1 MTSPTIGSPAR
12 ILHVKPGQWGV
23 GGVETFI
30 VSMFER
36 VDRARLVFDVLTI
49 GDSREETSID
59 RRLLE
64 LGGRRFAHVE
74 LRHGPTASKI
84 GPLRTLR
91 RLVREEGY
99 DVVHIHT
106 GSPLHGLYA
115 YAARSAGAKTAI
127 LHSHT
132 SGGRELPGAVKVV
145 ADVLLDTAPTD
156 RAACSK
162 DAARWLFP
170 ERVQE
175 SVRVFRNGVDVDA
188 FHHDAE
194 TRRRLRAELDLGEAL
209 VIGHVGRFS
218 FEKNHPLMLR
228 VLADMCRTAADT
240 AGTAPTLVLVGDGE
254 ERPAVEALADKLGV
268 TAQVRFVGLR
278 DDIPSLMNAMDV
290 LLLPSEAEGLGI
302 VGLEAQAAGLPCVFS
317 TGVPTEIDVTGRCRF
332 VPTDANPAEWAV
344 AIQTMAALGRADT
357 GDDVRRAGYDATAC
371 AADLETFYLS
381 ALASANGG

>member
-1 MTSPTIGSPAR
+1 LTYAPAR

-36 VDRARLVFDVLTI
+36 VDRARLAFDVLTI
-49 GDSREETSID
+49 GDDQEETSID

-91 RLVREEGY
+91 RLVREGGY

-106 GSPLHGLYA
+106 GSPFHGLYA

-132 SGGRELPGAVKVV
+132 SGGRDLPGAVRVV
-145 ADVLLDTAPTD
+145 ADVLLGAAPTD

-170 ERVQE
+170 GRVQD
-175 SVRVFRNGVDVDA
+175 SVRIFRNGVDVDT
-188 FHHDAE
+188 FRHDAD
-194 TRRRLRAELDLGEAL
+194 TRRSLRAELDLGNAL
-209 VIGHVGRFS
+209 AIGHVGRFS
-218 FEKNHPLMLR
+218 LEKNHPLMLR
-228 VLADMCRTAADT
+228 ILADMCRTAAET
-240 AGTAPTLVLVGDGE
+240 ARLAPVLVLVGDGD
-254 ERPAVEALADKLGV
+254 ERPAVEDLADELGV
-268 TAQVRFVGLR
+268 TAQVRFLGLR

-290 LLLPSEAEGLGI
+290 LLLPSDAEGLGI
-302 VGLEAQAAGLPCVFS
+302 VGVEAQAAGLPCIFS
-317 TGVPTEIDVTGRCRF
+317 TGVPAEIDVTGRCRF
-332 VPTDANPAEWAV
+332 LPTDADPAEWAV
-344 AIQTMAALGRADT
+344 AIQTMADLGRADT
-357 GDDVRRAGYDATAC
+357 ADDVRRAGYDATGC
-371 AADLETFYLS
+371 AADLESFYLS
-381 ALASANGG
+381 ALRSPDGR